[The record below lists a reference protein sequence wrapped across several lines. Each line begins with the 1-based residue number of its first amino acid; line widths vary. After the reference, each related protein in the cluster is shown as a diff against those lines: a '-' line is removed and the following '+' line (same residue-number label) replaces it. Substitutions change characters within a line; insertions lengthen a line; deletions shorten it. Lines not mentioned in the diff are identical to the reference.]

1 MRTKRLVAVVS
12 GGLLTAAV
20 IAGCGD
26 SSDEAGGGDGGS
38 SGDDY
43 CGMIEDVQGEFSS
56 LAEGDPTLGDLSALS
71 DRFGDIAG
79 AAPSDVS
86 EDWKKMDSTLGDMV
100 TALEDA
106 GVDEDKPLQEAVTEV
121 VKDDPSKAADLT
133 ETAQA
138 MSALDTQKIEQNV
151 KDECDIALGEDS
163 SE

>member
-20 IAGCGD
+20 LAGCGEA
-26 SSDEAGGGDGGS
+26 SDDGGDGGDGGS
-38 SGDDY
+38 DGGDY
-43 CGMIEDVQGEFSS
+43 CGMIEDVQSEFSS
-56 LAEGDPTLGDLSALS
+56 LQGGDPTLGDLSALS

-79 AAPSDVS
+79 AAPSEVS

-121 VKDDPSKAADLT
+121 VTDDTSKAGELT

-138 MSALDTQKIEQNV
+138 MTTLETDKIEQNV
-151 KDECDIALGEDS
+151 KDECDIELGGNS
-163 SE
+163 